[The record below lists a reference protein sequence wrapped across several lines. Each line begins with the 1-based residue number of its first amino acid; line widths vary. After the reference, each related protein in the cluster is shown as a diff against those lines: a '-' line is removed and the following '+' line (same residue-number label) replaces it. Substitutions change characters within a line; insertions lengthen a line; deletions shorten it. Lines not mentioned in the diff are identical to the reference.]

1 MTTVRQL
8 LEGKGRAVWSVSPTD
23 MVIDAL
29 KLMAEKNVGA
39 LMVLEAGKAVGVI
52 SERDVARKVD
62 LAGKTAAN
70 TRVSEIMSQEVVSTN
85 PNHTIE
91 ECMAIMTNKRI
102 RHLPVYEK
110 EEIVGV
116 ISIGDVVKA
125 VISDKQFIIEQLEN
139 YITTS
144 ST

>member
-29 KLMAEKNVGA
+29 KLMAKKNVGA
-39 LMVLEAGKAVGVI
+39 LMVIEAGKAVGVI

-70 TRVSEIMSQEVVSTN
+70 TRVREIMSQEVVSTN